1 MDNVKLHSIAIRLI
15 NARAS
20 IIQKHPFFGR
30 LLLHLPFAFEECE
43 TAYTDMKKIVFDP
56 SFADTL
62 NDSEL
67 CFVILHE
74 CMHCVLKHCTRSSG
88 KLSLLYNIACDM
100 VVNSIIIEAMG
111 VDYISIDGESPMHIA
126 PNGEEGRLYSSDEIY
141 QMLLNYSIDEI
152 LHNYEA
158 NTFDKHDIWQK
169 IMADSILDGIWNG
182 YIADASIAAGSGSGI
197 PNSVER
203 LIKNVEQYSKLN
215 WKQILHDFIQY
226 DKYDYLYSKPDRRFS
241 EDIIMPSFAEND
253 SDTCVDK
260 MWFVIDTSGS
270 ISNELLSEAINEVFS
285 AVNQVNNLSGFM
297 SFFDCELSEPTPFES
312 VKDLEKLVP
321 IGGGGTS
328 FHIIFE
334 RMSEYFDEMPRAII
348 IITDGFAKFP
358 DEKVSNGIPVFWI
371 ISDSD
376 VEPPWG
382 ECVHI
387 YTEQ

>member
-15 NARAS
+15 NVRAS
-20 IIQKHPFFGR
+20 IIQRHPFFGR

-67 CFVILHE
+67 CFVMLHE
-74 CMHCVLKHCTRSSG
+74 CMHCALKHCTRSDG
-88 KLSLLYNIACDM
+88 KLNLLYNIACDM

-111 VDYISIDGESPMHIA
+111 VDDICIAGEIPMHIA
-126 PNGEEGRLYSSDEIY
+126 PNGKESRLYSADEIY
-141 QMLLNYSIDEI
+141 QMLLNHSIDEI
-152 LHNYEA
+152 LHNYET

-169 IMADSILDGIWNG
+169 NMADSILEGIWNG
-182 YIADASIAAGSGSGI
+182 YITDASKTAGSGSGI
-197 PNSVER
+197 PNSIER
-203 LIKNVEQYSKLN
+203 LIKNVKRKSKLS

-241 EDIIMPSFAEND
+241 EDIIMPSFSEND
-253 SDTCVDK
+253 SDACVDK
-260 MWFVIDTSGS
+260 MWFVIDTSDS
-270 ISNELLSEAINEVFS
+270 ISSEVLSEAINEVYS
-285 AVNQVNNLSGFM
+285 AVNQINNLSGFM
-297 SFFDCELSEPTPFES
+297 SFFDCELSEPIPFES
-312 VKDLEKLVP
+312 IKDLEKIVP

-358 DEKVSNGIPVFWI
+358 DENASNDIPVFWI
-371 ISDSD
+371 IADSD
-376 VEPPWG
+376 IRPPWG
-382 ECVHI
+382 ESIHI